1 MVSVQRSGPKRN
13 PFTCFGL
20 VAIQPGQ
27 RNQRQSISSHS
38 SGEPTIS
45 TVTITANIATFDR
58 DDALAARA
66 VIAQDNVRRAAAN
79 LPLLPSTTAAE
90 MRASYQTIMAA
101 RLMVAHLANVESAT
115 VSNVTVK
122 AIRDAALV
130 ATDAQRTAALAA
142 LTT

>member
-1 MVSVQRSGPKRN
+1 
-13 PFTCFGL
+13 
-20 VAIQPGQ
+20 
-27 RNQRQSISSHS
+27 
-38 SGEPTIS
+38 
-45 TVTITANIATFDR
+45 
-58 DDALAARA
+58 
-66 VIAQDNVRRAAAN
+66 
-79 LPLLPSTTAAE
+79 